1 MQCFKKQKKDWYK
14 MALGKASGSKQVKED
29 RNSLRTNLIF
39 LQERMHGQTSV
50 GASPKR
56 KPTLLPPSPPSL
68 PIFRPQYTSGE
79 PGVYHKGT
87 VEDKAVAIS
96 AQG

>member
-1 MQCFKKQKKDWYK
+1 MQCFRKQKKDWYK
-14 MALGKASGSKQVKED
+14 MDLGKASGSKQVKED
-29 RNSLRTNLIF
+29 RNSLRTNFIS

-50 GASPKR
+50 RASPKH
-56 KPTLLPPSPPSL
+56 KPTLLPPSP